1 MEIKKNMDFIWDNII
16 KKIDNRTVD
25 IQTKKLN
32 GEMGVW
38 FSVNVFNDS
47 IIIGKSI
54 INSPSSKLKNQRI
67 ISKNE
72 FLNVYQYYSNWKNN
86 EIKRTFLKNLSQNTS
101 YIFAIIHF
109 YDKWIESGTAHNQ
122 FVEFIFL

>member
-16 KKIDNRTVD
+16 KKIDNRTVE

-109 YDKWIESGTAHNQ
+109 YDK
-122 FVEFIFL
+122 